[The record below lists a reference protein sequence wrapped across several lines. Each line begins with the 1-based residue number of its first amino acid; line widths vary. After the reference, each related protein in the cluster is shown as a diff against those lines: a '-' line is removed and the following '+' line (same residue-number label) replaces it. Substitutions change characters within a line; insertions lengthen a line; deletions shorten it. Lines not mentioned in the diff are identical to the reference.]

1 MAGKWLGKC
10 DAHILEAKNKI
21 KSSSQSTE
29 RMVGK
34 TGIGRNSEKNSLRIT
49 TNRKLWRAIFVSVL
63 KEQGIY
69 KKSKKKS
76 FGSA

>member
-1 MAGKWLGKC
+1 MAGEWLGKC